1 VVWSGAL
8 RLSPP
13 PHYTRRVNIER
24 DGLRLVILLP
34 VLLLSACAGSQ
45 GTHRIWTE
53 DRPGV
58 VGAPVE
64 SAPRPEAE
72 PLPQSREI
80 VQPPTAADISGAAVT
95 SLMRQARVALDGGR
109 PEQAA
114 AALERALRIEPR
126 NYFVWAMLGQTYL
139 AQQNYEQADSV
150 AAKSN
155 ALARGNGYAEL
166 QNWRT
171 IAEARSAMGDA
182 AGAGAAAQ
190 RVRELEQRL
199 AAYPAASSIP

>member
-1 VVWSGAL
+1 MNT
-8 RLSPP
+8 LS
-13 PHYTRRVNIER
+13 
-24 DGLRLVILLP
+24 DGLRPLILFP
-34 VLLLSACAGSQ
+34 VLLLAACAGSQ
-45 GTHRIWTE
+45 GKHRIWTE
-53 DRPGV
+53 DRPSV

-64 SAPRPEAE
+64 SAPRPEVQ

-80 VQPPTAADISGAAVT
+80 MQPPSPEDISGAAVT
-95 SLMRQARVALDGGR
+95 SLMRQARASLDEGR
-109 PEQAA
+109 PDQAA

-155 ALARGNGYAEL
+155 ALARGNGFAEL

-171 IAEARSAMGDA
+171 IAEARRALGDA
-182 AGAGAAAQ
+182 IGAGAAAQ
-190 RVRELEQRL
+190 RVRELEQQL
-199 AAYPAASSIP
+199 AAYPAP